1 MYALR
6 IYARKQFTSCRLWF
20 ASKNPVSM
28 NSPPT
33 HDPPARMLA
42 ASTRPLRQLPRMHG
56 CGTVQQRRTRTREEA
71 VSDFD
76 DIKSLSLQG
85 AMSPYAVKISGIYPI
100 MHCNK
105 DRSEMAKI
113 WSHV

>member
-1 MYALR
+1 M
-6 IYARKQFTSCRLWF
+6 
-20 ASKNPVSM
+20 
-28 NSPPT
+28 
-33 HDPPARMLA
+33 
-42 ASTRPLRQLPRMHG
+42 
-56 CGTVQQRRTRTREEA
+56 
-71 VSDFD
+71 SDFD